1 MSATSSAP
9 KKNLLVRFL
18 TMNTS
23 GQTSGRDLPL
33 WRQLLIQVL
42 CLFILFSVMFPIMYI
57 VTLSLS
63 SKTTRPSS
71 LQLIPTEISFTAYKQ
86 VLDHP
91 TGNPVTFTELLRN
104 SVALSVGVGLVAL
117 LVAVTAAYSF
127 SRFNFKMREVL
138 MVLVFIPLLMPAVG
152 LSTPLYLLLNNIR
165 IVDCGE
171 GVKALIPLMT
181 CDAGIKG
188 KLLFNLRDSLLGV
201 GIAIT
206 AGALPFAIWNLK
218 GYLDTIP
225 KELEEAAAIDGADTN
240 QTFWKIILPLAA
252 PQLAGICH
260 LMAVPL
266 PAQRLH
272 PRHDSLQHDRSIRQ
286 QHPMEPLRRNGS
298 HCRLARRSSLC
309 SPPKTN
315 RRRTHHRRRQRLIC
329 FLHPINFLSLVSWG
343 GEIFSPGQFHAK
355 TDSLHAFAFIVSIV
369 MRSFYADSCSCSP
382 YSNGHPC
389 PRNTRS
395 VSQLVE

>member
-1 MSATSSAP
+1 MSANSQTP

-23 GQTSGRDLPL
+23 GQASGRDFPL
-33 WRQLLIQVL
+33 WKQLLTQIL
-42 CLFILFSVMFPIMYI
+42 CLFILFTVMFPIMYI

-71 LQLIPTEISFTAYKQ
+71 LQLIPTEISFAAYKQ

-91 TGNPVTFTELLRN
+91 TGNPVSFIQLLRN
-104 SVALSVGVGLVAL
+104 SVGLSVGVGLVAL

-138 MVLVFIPLLMPAVG
+138 MVLVFIPLLMQGVG
-152 LSTPLYLLLNNIR
+152 LVTPLYLLLNQVKV
-165 IVDCGE
+165 VDCGH
-171 GVKALIPLMT
+171 GVTALMPLMA

-201 GIAIT
+201 GVAIT

-252 PQLAGICH
+252 PQLAVTFFIGFIGNWQEFVTSW
-260 LMAVPL
+260 LFLSQPKDYTLAMTLYNMTGQYASSIPWNRFAAMAVIVAMPV
-266 PAQRLH
+266 AVVYIA
-272 PRHDSLQHDRSIRQ
+272 LQKQI
-286 QHPMEPLRRNGS
+286 
-298 HCRLARRSSLC
+298 
-309 SPPKTN
+309 
-315 RRRTHHRRRQRLIC
+315 
-329 FLHPINFLSLVSWG
+329 VG
-343 GEIFSPGQFHAK
+343 GLTMGGVK
-355 TDSLHAFAFIVSIV
+355 
-369 MRSFYADSCSCSP
+369 
-382 YSNGHPC
+382 G
-389 PRNTRS
+389 
-395 VSQLVE
+395 